1 MEGRCILKWI
11 LILRG
16 DDISWAEQKSW
27 HNEALPTSQF
37 GFWRSMMKSCQFWH
51 EDTSRLDEQKWEP
64 LYHTNMA
71 NGRSFERSKS
81 PKYLNFLVK
90 KFAKTLPNFP
100 SIFFKLVPINKGV
113 FKRAFQCVMIFKEA
127 RCDMPHKW
135 LIEKVELVYSFSF
148 LKAS

>member
-1 MEGRCILKWI
+1 MMVIRGLKRLPRFSFASFSSLKDSSKKSLLSLPICEDGRRRRCILKWI

-16 DDISWAEQKSW
+16 DDISWAEQQKSW

-81 PKYLNFLVK
+81 PKYLNFLSK
-90 KFAKTLPNFP
+90 NSLKQYQ
-100 SIFFKLVPINKGV
+100 IFRLY
-113 FKRAFQCVMIFKEA
+113 FQIS
-127 RCDMPHKW
+127 P
-135 LIEKVELVYSFSF
+135 Y
-148 LKAS
+148 